1 MLYQIHTV
9 MDYYSNEF
17 MRVENFLEKYLPL
30 KVQNQISSTL
40 TVVLPGKDRG
50 RLREYE
56 DHKFLELRENL
67 LLDKGLPDLE
77 KEVDK
82 IVNNAKDISQ
92 QFTGFEGEKPEL
104 QGLQNDRLMKHKHMA
119 ILQENMMKLNP
130 SATAAKNEQNKA
142 AIQT

>member
-1 MLYQIHTV
+1 
-9 MDYYSNEF
+9 
-17 MRVENFLEKYLPL
+17 
-30 KVQNQISSTL
+30 
-40 TVVLPGKDRG
+40 VLPGKDRG

-104 QGLQNDRLMKHKHMA
+104 QGL
-119 ILQENMMKLNP
+119 
-130 SATAAKNEQNKA
+130 
-142 AIQT
+142 

>member
-1 MLYQIHTV
+1 LVSQKISTKQYKEEKKEVTDMLYQIHFV

-67 LLDKGLPDLE
+67 ILDKGLPDLE

-92 QFTGFEGEKPEL
+92 QFTGFEGEKPEF
-104 QGLQNDRLMKHKHMA
+104 
-119 ILQENMMKLNP
+119 
-130 SATAAKNEQNKA
+130 
-142 AIQT
+142 